1 MMSRVTRSWF
11 CALVLVT
18 LLPVASTAFGRA
30 SANARGVALR
40 PGFRSSGAGV
50 MRATSASASIDDDIP
65 GTLLILPGTAT
76 DALDVLTDVNDV
88 YRVHLSV
95 GEPLDVT
102 LFAPPPSSRV
112 EEQWVYRESSHLS
125 PPFVVPTDSWL
136 DGEMLVTTTGV
147 STTMDG
153 RSMQLVADMDAALA
167 AGGPWYLHVWAGED
181 YSAQGLQIDWVS
193 VDGGPG
199 TPAILNDEFDSPNDP
214 DWVTTFDTQT
224 GPGTGTVE
232 TSQSVIWL
240 KPDAVVGTAAIRSAT
255 PVISSLPAR
264 IRFRVRYPGTGFRG
278 AFVALTKTGVYTDQM
293 AFWMIGTTDHDWMGN
308 WIAAQSREDV
318 VVTDP
323 APDFD
328 LYLLPP
334 GTPSLATAVP
344 VWGSTTPDTSDE
356 AFTYVARTHG
366 DYYLVVNAYAGS
378 GEYTLSAS
386 TRPVDP
392 DFEIPGVAHSL
403 PFADADTLDGLADM
417 QDVRA
422 IYLKAGERVDVLL
435 SGSSGTDFDTYLF
448 GPEATSTAG
457 AVQPLAY
464 SVSDTSSER
473 MSLTARTTG
482 THYLVVDGRW
492 TAVAGTYTLSAMR
505 GISDPDGDIPG
516 TARTVPFVVNDALD
530 PMLDPHDVS
539 RVYLVQGQRLDASLW
554 FDPGSEFDARLYGPL
569 STTLAPGLT
578 PLPWTGGAGPSAI
591 QRSWVADRSGYYY
604 LDVSAGVDSPGGLY
618 SLQVTAST
626 PVLSAT
632 AISIRSSASSV
643 RYRVPFRLTGVL
655 TPGRMGDPCVV
666 EVRKPGSARWSYSS
680 ARLCYSETG
689 AGANW
694 WYRYTPLLR
703 GTYTFRVR
711 FAGDGW
717 RLACRSPNTVAVR
730 VR

>member
-1 MMSRVTRSWF
+1 MAVF
-11 CALVLVT
+11 VCA
-18 LLPVASTAFGRA
+18 
-30 SANARGVALR
+30 GVAVAGTGSAGWRTGASR
-40 PGFRSSGAGV
+40 PLAGGV
-50 MRATSASASIDDDIP
+50 RAATLAPADDIP
-65 GTLLILPGTAT
+65 GVALAMPSTVTDTLDAST
-76 DALDVLTDVNDV
+76 DIDDV
-88 YRVHLSV
+88 YRVHLEV
-95 GEPLDVT
+95 GQVFDAELSAPT
-102 LFAPPPSSRV
+102 PPPRWGKQGYV
-112 EEQWVYRESSHLS
+112 ERFTLLPDYS
-125 PPFVVPTDSWL
+125 VPTDTWL
-136 DGEMLVTTTGV
+136 DGEMNLTATGV
-147 STTMDG
+147 TCTMGG
-153 RSMQLVADMDAALA
+153 RTWTVSGDMAESLALH
-167 AGGPWYLHVWAGED
+167 GPLYVHLYTHDD
-181 YSAQGLQIDWVS
+181 YSQAGFELDSFI
-193 VDGGPG
+193 VDAGPG
-199 TPAILNDEFDSPNDP
+199 TTPSVDEHFDSSVVTSWTAEYMDSGVLVGPGS
-214 DWVTTFDTQT
+214 WVTTRSLPSVR
-224 GPGTGTVE
+224 PGTYRG
-232 TSQSVIWL
+232 SAGLQSAM
-240 KPDAVVGTAAIRSAT
+240 PVVT
-255 PVISSLPAR
+255 SLPAR
-264 IRFRVRYPGTGFRG
+264 IRFRMRCSGNSYRYPQIRLGPSDNVHSYVVLWVPGSVEHDYVGSDLYTLF
-278 AFVALTKTGVYTDQM
+278 FEDALIQ
-293 AFWMIGTTDHDWMGN
+293 
-308 WIAAQSREDV
+308 
-318 VVTDP
+318 DP
-323 APDFD
+323 GPDFD